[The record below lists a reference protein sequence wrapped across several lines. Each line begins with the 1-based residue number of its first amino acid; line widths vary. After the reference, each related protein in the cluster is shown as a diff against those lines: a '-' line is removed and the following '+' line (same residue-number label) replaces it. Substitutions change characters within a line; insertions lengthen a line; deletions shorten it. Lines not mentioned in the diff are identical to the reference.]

1 MEARFLE
8 RTITFANGVEG
19 EAIEF
24 ESANPANFYEII
36 SGAEL
41 PKITIDGKLFVPPGH
56 DGSPLPTV
64 IVVPGSVGVAESHLM
79 HTETLCEAGYAA
91 FIIDPFGA
99 RNVTSTF
106 ANQTQFSF
114 AASALD
120 ALAAVKA
127 MAARPEVDAGR
138 IGLQGHSRGGS
149 AVVQAAM
156 ETTKSAVLGSG
167 ETIRAV
173 YGVYPWGGQQFLN
186 PDIGDTQMRIV
197 IGEQDN
203 WCSPQQM
210 QGYAQAI
217 RLASQTGQ
225 GEVSFRLFENAEHSF
240 DRRQGIED
248 FPDAA
253 VAPHAPTVYIDDK
266 GAFIDVITGKS
277 DPKTTDFDFMAR
289 AAREGFLVTG
299 ASLGSKGDQADQFRE
314 DMLTF
319 WREAL

>member
-1 MEARFLE
+1 MDTRFLD
-8 RTITFANGVEG
+8 RTITFANGAVG
-19 EAIEF
+19 EVIEI
-24 ESANPANFYEII
+24 ESANPANFHEVII
-36 SGAEL
+36 GAEF
-41 PKITIDGKLFVPPGH
+41 PSITIDGKLFLPPDH

-64 IVVPGSVGVAESHLM
+64 VVVPGSVGVAESHLM

-91 FIIDPFGA
+91 FILDPFGA
-99 RNVTSTF
+99 RSVTSTY

-114 AASALD
+114 AASAYD
-120 ALAAVKA
+120 ALATVKA
-127 MAARPEVDAGR
+127 LAARPEVDEAR

-149 AVVQAAM
+149 AVVQASMMAM
-156 ETTKSAVLGSG
+156 RNRVLQSD

-186 PDIGDTQMRIV
+186 PDIGDTRMRIV

-217 RLASQTGQ
+217 RLAG
-225 GEVSFRLFENAEHSF
+225 GNVSFRLFENAEHSF

-253 VAPHAPTVYIDDK
+253 VAPHAPTVYIDDQ
-266 GAFIDVITGKS
+266 GAFIDVITGES
-277 DPKTTDFDFMAR
+277 NPAGTDLDFMAR

-299 ASLGSKGDQADQFRE
+299 ASLGSKDDQADLFRE
-314 DMLTF
+314 DMLNF
-319 WREAL
+319 WSEAL